1 MVSSRKWEDQSRT
14 KGGKIKMIHLF
25 LSQSGFVRT
34 KYTPP
39 ASKLCVI
46 EPTAIKRRSYRKA
59 ERQPIRV
66 ASEGWNY
73 PNIIAA
79 ELPRHVEV
87 QDAPPVMTDHEE
99 AVEHAERNRRDRE
112 EIHGC
117 NDLPVV
123 AEKGEPPFSWFVIS
137 RCAFHPTGDRS
148 LREIKPEHEEFTMN
162 ARCSPGRVLGN
173 HSKDEIASFLGN
185 MLTANHSAC
194 PRDSTPVHRES
205 CSMPADDR
213 LRAHDDE
220 GLLPLGPKTFRKN
233 PEELVE

>member
-46 EPTAIKRRSYRKA
+46 EPTAIKRRGYRKA

-79 ELPRHVEV
+79 ELLAVI
-87 QDAPPVMTDHEE
+87 DFCPVGGE
-99 AVEHAERNRRDRE
+99 AVHNFIATVAGELERLAAGNEHDKYLCHSPNRR
-112 EIHGC
+112 
-117 NDLPVV
+117 
-123 AEKGEPPFSWFVIS
+123 
-137 RCAFHPTGDRS
+137 
-148 LREIKPEHEEFTMN
+148 
-162 ARCSPGRVLGN
+162 
-173 HSKDEIASFLGN
+173 
-185 MLTANHSAC
+185 
-194 PRDSTPVHRES
+194 
-205 CSMPADDR
+205 
-213 LRAHDDE
+213 
-220 GLLPLGPKTFRKN
+220 
-233 PEELVE
+233 